1 MQSADPRIIK
11 ELESVRNKKTF
22 RYDATSQRTNAD
34 GKVFDEIVE
43 IIADEWNLK
52 HSLAHAIVKSW
63 WDGKVMR
70 NFNWEEEATLPNGY

>member
-1 MQSADPRIIK
+1 MSGTKKLFDMTQRAS
-11 ELESVRNKKTF
+11 EL
-22 RYDATSQRTNAD
+22 NAD

-70 NFNWEEEATLPNGY
+70 NFNWEEEATLPYGY